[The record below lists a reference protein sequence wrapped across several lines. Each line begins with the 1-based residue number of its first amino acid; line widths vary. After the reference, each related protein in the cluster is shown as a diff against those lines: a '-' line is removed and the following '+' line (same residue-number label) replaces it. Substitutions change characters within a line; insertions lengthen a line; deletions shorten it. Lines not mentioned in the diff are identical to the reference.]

1 MENEIDNIIIEHL
14 KALRNEIRSFKAE
27 TEENFMI
34 IKNRLSSV
42 EDQLVGIHADI
53 AALNRRADRIDE
65 RLTRIERKNDLVE
78 A

>member
-14 KALRNEIRSFKAE
+14 KALRNELRSFKAE